1 MKLYRLVFLISS
13 KLELKKAKEVM
24 LEIQNLIKEGQG
36 EIKETKEVL
45 KTVLAYEIK
54 KENSAY
60 LGNIQFNYL
69 SEKILDLEEAL
80 KGNSSVLRFLI
91 VAVPK
96 KKKIKAK
103 KTRPLIKKTPATNI
117 GTKEEKIK
125 LDEINQKIDQILKN

>member
-1 MKLYRLVFLISS
+1 MKLYRLVFLVSS
-13 KLELKKAKEVM
+13 KLELKKAKEVT
-24 LEIQNLIKEGQG
+24 LEIQNLIEKEQG
-36 EIKETKEVL
+36 EIKETKEIL

-60 LGNIQFNYL
+60 LGSIQFNYL
-69 SEKILDLEEAL
+69 SEKILDLEKIL
-80 KGNSSVLRFLI
+80 KENSSLLRFLI
-91 VAVPK
+91 IAVPK

-103 KTRPLIKKTPATNI
+103 KTRPLIKKTPAVNI

>member
-1 MKLYRLVFLISS
+1 MKLYRLVFLVSS
-13 KLELKKAKEVM
+13 KLELKKAKEVT
-24 LEIQNLIKEGQG
+24 LEIQNLIEKEQG
-36 EIKETKEVL
+36 EIKETKEIL

-69 SEKILDLEEAL
+69 SEKILDLEKIL
-80 KGNSSVLRFLI
+80 KENSSLLRFLI
-91 VAVPK
+91 IAVPK
-96 KKKIKAK
+96 KKKIKTK
-103 KTRPLIKKTPATNI
+103 KTRPLIKKTPAVNI

>member
-1 MKLYRLVFLISS
+1 MKLYRLVFLVSS
-13 KLELKKAKEVM
+13 KLELKKAKEVT
-24 LEIQNLIKEGQG
+24 LEIQNLIEKEQG
-36 EIKETKEVL
+36 EIKETKEIL

-69 SEKILDLEEAL
+69 SEKILDLEKIL
-80 KGNSSVLRFLI
+80 KENSSLLRFLI
-91 VAVPK
+91 IAVPK

-103 KTRPLIKKTPATNI
+103 KTRPLIKKTPAVNI

>member
-1 MKLYRLVFLISS
+1 MKLYRLVFLVSS

-36 EIKETKEVL
+36 EIKETKEIL

-103 KTRPLIKKTPATNI
+103 KTRPLIKKTPAINI

>member
-1 MKLYRLVFLISS
+1 MKLYRLVFLVSS
-13 KLELKKAKEVM
+13 KLELKKAKEVT
-24 LEIQNLIKEGQG
+24 LEIQNLIEKEQG
-36 EIKETKEVL
+36 EIKETKEIL

-60 LGNIQFNYL
+60 LGSIQFNYL
-69 SEKILDLEEAL
+69 SEKILDLEKIL
-80 KGNSSVLRFLI
+80 KENSSLLRFLI
-91 VAVPK
+91 IAVLK

-103 KTRPLIKKTPATNI
+103 KTRPLIKKTPAVNI